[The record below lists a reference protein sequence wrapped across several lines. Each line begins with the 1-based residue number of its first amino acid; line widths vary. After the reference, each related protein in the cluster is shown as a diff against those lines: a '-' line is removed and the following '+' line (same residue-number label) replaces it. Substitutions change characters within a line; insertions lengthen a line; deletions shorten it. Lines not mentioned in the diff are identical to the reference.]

1 MAIGID
7 EIDEF
12 DEFEDDE
19 FNEQSLDN
27 QELNDDQ
34 EVQDDNKIDIIS
46 ELLKSKGIKDSS
58 KIKYETDNG
67 EIEEIDW
74 NSLNVQEQLNI
85 LRTENNSSN
94 NSNNELDDSE
104 IDFINTIRNSKMSPQ
119 EYIQYVKNQGI
130 QQYLQN
136 NQIAQYSYQ
145 VDDISDDE
153 LYIADIISK
162 IGEENI
168 SDQELES
175 LLESAKSNE
184 TLFKKQVDAIRNEY
198 RSIEN
203 NNRIQETE
211 IQKQQQIEQYNIFAE
226 SVENEIRSFTD
237 FCGYDLNMDESEME
251 ELYDFITGF
260 DEAGVSVFG
269 KCLNDPGT
277 LVKMGWFA
285 LNGERAIQD
294 INDYWTNEIKN
305 VRENSYKKG
314 IEDAKNNKVKIE
326 IKPNNKSND
335 SDDDLDDDF

>member
-7 EIDEF
+7 EFDDDF
-12 DEFEDDE
+12 DEFE
-19 FNEQSLDN
+19 EQQLDN
-27 QELNDDQ
+27 QELNNDDQ
-34 EVQDDNKIDIIS
+34 VVQNDEDIDIIS

-67 EIEEIDW
+67 EVEEVDW
-74 NSLNVQEQLNI
+74 NSLSAQEQLNI
-85 LRTENNSSN
+85 LRSENNSSTN
-94 NSNNELDDSE
+94 DELDDAE

-119 EYIQYVKNQGI
+119 EYINYVQNRGI

-136 NQIAQYSYQ
+136 NQVAQYSYQ
-145 VDDISDDE
+145 IDDISDDE

-168 SDQELES
+168 SEQELEN
-175 LLESAKSNE
+175 LLENAKSNE

-211 IQKQQQIEQYNIFAE
+211 MQRQQQIQQYNVFAE

-269 KCLNDPGT
+269 KCLNDPET

-314 IEDAKNNKVKIE
+314 IEDAKNNNVKIE
-326 IKPNNKSND
+326 IKPNKQSNN
-335 SDDDLDDDF
+335 SDDELDDDF

>member
-7 EIDEF
+7 EFDDF
-12 DEFEDDE
+12 DEFEG
-19 FNEQSLDN
+19 QQLDN
-27 QELNDDQ
+27 QELNNNDDQ
-34 EVQDDNKIDIIS
+34 TIQDNEDIDIIS

-58 KIKYETDNG
+58 KIKYETDSG
-67 EIEEIDW
+67 EVEEVDW
-74 NSLNVQEQLNI
+74 NSLSAQEQLNI
-85 LRTENNSSN
+85 LRSENNSSN
-94 NSNNELDDSE
+94 NSNNELDDAE

-119 EYIQYVKNQGI
+119 EYINYVQNRGI

-136 NQIAQYSYQ
+136 NQVAQYSYQ
-145 VDDISDDE
+145 IDDISDDE

-168 SDQELES
+168 SNEELES
-175 LLESAKSNE
+175 LLENAKSNE
-184 TLFKKQVDAIRNEY
+184 ILFKKQVDAIRNEY

-203 NNRIQETE
+203 NNRMQETE
-211 IQKQQQIEQYNIFAE
+211 MQRQQQIEQYNVFAE

-237 FCGYDLNMDESEME
+237 FCGYDLSMDESEME

-269 KCLNDPGT
+269 KCLNNPET

-314 IEDAKNNKVKIE
+314 IEDAKNNNVKIE

-335 SDDDLDDDF
+335 SDDELDDDF